1 MLFPALILSFAAVA
15 AQPAAP
21 VAMASVPQAALHR
34 RRLFVSPM
42 GEPFTG
48 GQSGDAL
55 AEWFRK
61 ADSNH
66 DGILSS
72 DEMAQ
77 DAERFFVTLDVNRDG
92 EIDPDE
98 INRYET
104 AIAPQNRRS
113 LGLLQLSE
121 PVSSADSN
129 FNRGVSLQEF
139 RVAAQRRFAALDLDH
154 QGRLTLAALEGI
166 KPPPAERG
174 KRDPDAPKEIDAE
187 ADTGG
192 GGG

>member
-1 MLFPALILSFAAVA
+1 MPFPVLILSLAAVA

-21 VAMASVPQAALHR
+21 VAMASIPQANLHR

-48 GQSGDAL
+48 GRSGDAL
-55 AEWFRK
+55 AEWFQQ
-61 ADSNH
+61 ADRNH
-66 DGILSS
+66 DGVISRE
-72 DEMAQ
+72 EMTQ
-77 DAERFFVTLDVNRDG
+77 DAERFFASLDVNHDG

-104 AIAPQNRRS
+104 AIAPQNRRA

-139 RVAAQRRFAALDLDH
+139 RTAAERRFVALDLDH
-154 QGRLTLAALEGI
+154 QGKLTLAALEAI
-166 KPPPAERG
+166 KPPPPEGG
-174 KRDPDAPKEIDAE
+174 KRDPDAPKQIDAE

-192 GGG
+192 GG

>member
-1 MLFPALILSFAAVA
+1 MPLSLFILSLAAA
-15 AQPAAP
+15 AAEPTAP
-21 VAMASVPQAALHR
+21 VAAASVPRAALHR

-42 GEPFTG
+42 GEPFNG

-61 ADSNH
+61 ADANH

-72 DEMAQ
+72 EEMAQ
-77 DAERFFVTLDVNRDG
+77 DAERFFATLDVNHDG

-104 AIAPQNRRS
+104 TIAPQNRRS
-113 LGLLQLSE
+113 LGLLPLSE

-139 RVAAQRRFAALDLDH
+139 RVAAQRRFTALDLDH
-154 QGRLTLAALEGI
+154 QGSLTLAALEGI
-166 KPPPAERG
+166 RPSVEHG

-192 GGG
+192 GG

>member
-1 MLFPALILSFAAVA
+1 MSFAAAA
-15 AQPAAP
+15 AQPATP
-21 VAMASVPQAALHR
+21 VAMASIPQAVLHR

-55 AEWFRK
+55 AEWFK
-61 ADSNH
+61 QADRNH
-66 DGILSS
+66 DGVISS
-72 DEMAQ
+72 DEMSQ
-77 DAERFFVTLDVNRDG
+77 DAERFFATLDVNHDG

-98 INRYET
+98 IYRYET
-104 AIAPQNRRS
+104 AIAPQNRRA

-139 RVAAQRRFAALDLDH
+139 QVAAQHRFAALDLDH
-154 QGRLTLAALEGI
+154 QGKLTLAALEAI
-166 KPPPAERG
+166 KPPPAERD
-174 KRDPDAPKEIDAE
+174 KRDPDAPQQLDAN

-192 GGG
+192 GG